1 MAKRPAVT
9 TPEPA
14 PKLDPGMAKT
24 RAEPP
29 VGVRV
34 GPTAKKGRGVFA
46 TRAFAKDE
54 LVEAAP
60 VIVMPACDQNL
71 VHETLLNDYVYEWRD
86 SIAVALG
93 YGSLYNH
100 SWDPNLEYRKRH
112 AEALIEYVAIRD
124 IAEGDELTINYSS
137 SRPDRG
143 DLWTDLH

>member
-1 MAKRPAVT
+1 MAKRSAPP
-9 TPEPA
+9 PEPE
-14 PKLDPGMAKT
+14 PKLDPAMART
-24 RAEPP
+24 RCEPP

-34 GPTAKKGRGVFA
+34 GPTEKKGRGVFA
-46 TRAFAKDE
+46 TRAITKDE

-60 VIVMPACDQNL
+60 VIVMPARDQNL
-71 VHETLLNDYVYEWRD
+71 LHASLLNDYVYEWRD

-112 AEALIEYVAIRD
+112 AEALIEYVALRD
-124 IAEGDELTINYSS
+124 VAEGEELTINYSS

-143 DLWTDLH
+143 DLWTDLL